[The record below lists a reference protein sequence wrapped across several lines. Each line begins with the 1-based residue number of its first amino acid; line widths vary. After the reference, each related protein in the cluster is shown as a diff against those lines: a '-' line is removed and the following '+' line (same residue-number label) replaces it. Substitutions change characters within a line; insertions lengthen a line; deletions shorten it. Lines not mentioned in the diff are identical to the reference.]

1 MTHHAHHLHTAQKA
15 RRHPRGFSLLEVL
28 IAMAILAV
36 ALTALIGTQSK
47 AVVINDHARHLTV
60 ASTLAQ
66 DQMFA
71 LEAELLKDGF
81 NLDTEVRSG
90 RFREREHRD
99 FSWEATIEVLDLD
112 PENLASSLQGQLL
125 GNDEEG
131 GTLSGASAVSS
142 QLPSM
147 LGFVTLMLQNLTQE
161 RLRKITLAVRWEDLK
176 GKHVYTVRQFV
187 VMMQKPEE
195 AAQNDATVPIP

>member
-1 MTHHAHHLHTAQKA
+1 MTHRALHLHTVQKA